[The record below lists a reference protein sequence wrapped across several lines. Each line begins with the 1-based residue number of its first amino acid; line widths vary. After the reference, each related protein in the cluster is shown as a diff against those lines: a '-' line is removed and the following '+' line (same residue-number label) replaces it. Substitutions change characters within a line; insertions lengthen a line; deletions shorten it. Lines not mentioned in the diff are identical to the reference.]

1 MSTNNMNTKRRVK
14 LPGRFSGEEKW
25 FVVRFDSDQELSS
38 PLQPNQ
44 IEDGQ
49 SGETGEDKRFQ
60 VGDQVEAP
68 WIDGILYPG
77 KIEFESEN
85 NEQKKKTEAARKQ
98 TAIET
103 AQELFKNSLK
113 EKITAL
119 HDVSVSKNLTSVS
132 IINTCTAPSTATNS
146 TLTASSTVTNSTAA
160 PSTVTNSTS
169 SSTVTNSQAQAS
181 FMSQSSPAYEPISP
195 PKDTPPSQACP
206 VDASLPAPSSRAFTF
221 PSPYSSYPPF
231 FYPMFGPNKSAYPVF
246 GDFGMIPNMSPGQK
260 INQCMSSEPPPSISD
275 NSTTL
280 LKLNVTPRNEENDF
294 QCSNVESQSMSQC
307 NNNPITTQSDDAEYL
322 ESSDKTSLCH
332 KQPQIQLPSCLYYQT
347 MEVFQQKE
355 PSSSPLGNVGKEN
368 TDVSNHYMPSSS
380 RESRFTDG
388 HSIFVEAKWLAN
400 TQSLFRGKT
409 KPHCL
414 KLVINGFYEPSELRN
429 TTAMML
435 LKTPVG
441 QALKA
446 YGITSIGMDGT
457 EVVRAI
463 NSKIGTM
470 CRAIKENRKS
480 K

>member
-77 KIEFESEN
+77 KIEFESEKKEDCLKYKHDKESKKKVQKRKKKDQNGEDEERPAADSLKKRKKKDQNIEAADSIKKRKKEN
-85 NEQKKKTEAARKQ
+85 NEQKKRTEAARKQ

-195 PKDTPPSQACP
+195 PNDTPPSQACP
-206 VDASLPAPSSRAFTF
+206 VDASMPAPSSRAFTF
-221 PSPYSSYPPF
+221 QSPYSSYPPF

-280 LKLNVTPRNEENDF
+280 LKLNVTPMNE
-294 QCSNVESQSMSQC
+294 
-307 NNNPITTQSDDAEYL
+307 
-322 ESSDKTSLCH
+322 
-332 KQPQIQLPSCLYYQT
+332 
-347 MEVFQQKE
+347 
-355 PSSSPLGNVGKEN
+355 
-368 TDVSNHYMPSSS
+368 
-380 RESRFTDG
+380 
-388 HSIFVEAKWLAN
+388 
-400 TQSLFRGKT
+400 
-409 KPHCL
+409 
-414 KLVINGFYEPSELRN
+414 
-429 TTAMML
+429 
-435 LKTPVG
+435 
-441 QALKA
+441 
-446 YGITSIGMDGT
+446 
-457 EVVRAI
+457 
-463 NSKIGTM
+463 
-470 CRAIKENRKS
+470 
-480 K
+480 